1 MKFNVK
7 GTELNSVLSTVI
19 KGFNNKEDNSYVAFK
34 LNVED
39 EKLEITAR
47 SRAAYFEGSVNATG
61 VEFNED
67 EPLIYHLDGVK
78 LKQLVSILPSAPVD
92 VNFEITDET
101 RSFTIKTAVSKYKLP
116 VLSDT
121 PLAPTPETK
130 ELTVVDAN
138 EFMKVAKDLIKIV
151 STDPSTQE
159 HQVSCMHFNIS
170 DESMK
175 MSATD
180 AYALGSVK
188 IKASKVGEED
198 LDKDVLIRHTEVNTL
213 IKSFDSGE
221 TVTVVASDDMFGYI
235 DEEGTLA
242 LVGVINMTPLDTSQI
257 EAFTKDDNK
266 VTVDKQE
273 LTSAIETVSK
283 LSPNDETVDITLF
296 GDGQDI
302 RVSNRYG
309 DNIDVKPSKSEIT
322 SPGVAS
328 FVTSILLKSINP
340 ASTGPIRIEL
350 GQLEEDEQGAARVV
364 SLQADGSD
372 DKAISLLATRMAR

>member
-221 TVTVVASDDMFGYI
+221 TVTVEADGP
-235 DEEGTLA
+235 DEKE
-242 LVGVINMTPLDTSQI
+242 
-257 EAFTKDDNK
+257 
-266 VTVDKQE
+266 
-273 LTSAIETVSK
+273 AIENIEK
-283 LSPNDETVDITLF
+283 YLS
-296 GDGQDI
+296 
-302 RVSNRYG
+302 SN
-309 DNIDVKPSKSEIT
+309 
-322 SPGVAS
+322 
-328 FVTSILLKSINP
+328 
-340 ASTGPIRIEL
+340 
-350 GQLEEDEQGAARVV
+350 
-364 SLQADGSD
+364 
-372 DKAISLLATRMAR
+372 